1 MALRLIETIL
11 PENERENLER
21 LLRDE
26 EQVKGIRILGVWVQP
41 VMGVWEYPVAGV
53 WQKRFFE
60 NQIVVK
66 VLLQTEQSEGLLD
79 SLEERFSE
87 LDGFRVNVFNV
98 EASLPRVSP
107 EKDGQVQLRKKP
119 PVPVSEAS
127 MDEERTPP
135 DGGKKPANGAMKLL
149 AEGLKNEKSA
159 EGRVKTKTRISREE
173 LYTEISDT
181 TRLTSVYVVTVVLS
195 SIVAAIG
202 ILNNNVAVIIGA
214 MVIAPLLGPNVALSL
229 ATTLGDS
236 DLAKK
241 ALFTNLIG
249 IVASVIL
256 SVALGYLLHVDPSI
270 PEIHIRTQVG
280 LVEVALALASGC
292 AGALAFTTGASAVL
306 IGVMVAVALLPPLVT
321 FGLLLGSGYT
331 SLAEGALLLFL
342 VNFICVNLAGVATF
356 LAQGVI
362 PRAKWEAARAESATV
377 VSIILWIWLLAFV
390 VVFLLIRGL

>member
-11 PENERENLER
+11 PENERENLEN

-26 EQVKGIRILGVWVQP
+26 EQLKGTRILGVWVQP
-41 VMGVWEYPVAGV
+41 VMGIWEYPVAGV
-53 WQKRFFE
+53 WQKRFFG

-66 VLLQTEQSEGLLD
+66 VLLSTEQSEGLLD
-79 SLEERFSE
+79 SLEELFSD
-87 LDGFRVNVFNV
+87 LDGFRVNVFDV
-98 EASLPRVSP
+98 EASLPRVP
-107 EKDGQVQLRKKP
+107 LEGDRQAQTRKKP
-119 PVPVSEAS
+119 PESDTSPEEA
-127 MDEERTPP
+127 TKPT
-135 DGGKKPANGAMKLL
+135 GGGELPSNGALKLL
-149 AEGLKNEKSA
+149 ANGQKNETVA
-159 EGRVKTKTRISREE
+159 EGKTKTKPKARISREE
-173 LYTEISDT
+173 LYAEISDT

-236 DLAKK
+236 ELARK
-241 ALFTNLIG
+241 AISTNLVG
-249 IVASVIL
+249 IVTSVIL
-256 SVALGYLLHVDPSI
+256 SMALGYLLNVDPSI
-270 PEIHIRTQVG
+270 PEINIRTQVG

-321 FGLLLGSGYT
+321 FGLLLGSGHT

-356 LAQGVI
+356 LAQGVF
-362 PRAKWEAARAESATV
+362 PRSKWETARAESATV
-377 VSIILWIWLLAFV
+377 VAVIFWIWLLSFV
-390 VVFLLIRGL
+390 VVLLLIRGI